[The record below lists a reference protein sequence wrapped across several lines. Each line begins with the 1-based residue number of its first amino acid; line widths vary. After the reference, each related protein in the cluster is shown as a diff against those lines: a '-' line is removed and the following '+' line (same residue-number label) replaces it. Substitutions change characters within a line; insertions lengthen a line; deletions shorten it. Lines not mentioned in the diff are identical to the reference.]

1 MNFGELKAIDSHGHY
16 GVYTQATANPL
27 ACQFSSASG
36 SEVAAR
42 ARACGVE
49 WTVVS
54 PLAGLLPRGTT
65 TDVFAANE
73 VAFKEVPAVQGLLQ
87 YVIVNPLQPK
97 TYDQA
102 RRMLRAPWCVGIKI
116 HPEEHCYRIAD
127 HGEKL
132 FSFFEEVAAPVMT
145 HSGCPNSLPADFV
158 PFANRHPGARV
169 LLAHLGNGA
178 GDNGRVE
185 NQVRAVQAA
194 KHGNLW
200 VDTSSA
206 RSILPGLIEWAVQE
220 IGAERLLFG
229 SDTPLYHVAMQRTR
243 IEMAEISAEAKRLIL
258 REIPWNF
265 FHLDRLPGSG
275 VFVV

>member
-87 YVIVNPLQPK
+87 YVIVNPLHAQGFSTIGCNRCTTPVLPNEPK
-97 TYDQA
+97 
-102 RRMLRAPWCVGIKI
+102 RAGRWRHLGPWSVYCGI
-116 HPEEHCYRIAD
+116 
-127 HGEKL
+127 
-132 FSFFEEVAAPVMT
+132 
-145 HSGCPNSLPADFV
+145 NPADRE
-158 PFANRHPGARV
+158 AGAKQAIELPQDVIDRI
-169 LLAHLGNGA
+169 LGRET
-178 GDNGRVE
+178 DF
-185 NQVRAVQAA
+185 
-194 KHGNLW
+194 
-200 VDTSSA
+200 
-206 RSILPGLIEWAVQE
+206 SI
-220 IGAERLLFG
+220 
-229 SDTPLYHVAMQRTR
+229 
-243 IEMAEISAEAKRLIL
+243 
-258 REIPWNF
+258 
-265 FHLDRLPGSG
+265 
-275 VFVV
+275 